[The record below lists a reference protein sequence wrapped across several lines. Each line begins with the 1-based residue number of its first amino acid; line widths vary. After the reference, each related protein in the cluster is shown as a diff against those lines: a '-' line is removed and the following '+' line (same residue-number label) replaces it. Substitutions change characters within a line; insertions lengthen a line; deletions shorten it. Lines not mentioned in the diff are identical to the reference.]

1 SELLIYEDGNV
12 FITDDDYPVY
22 LAYAAMDISM
32 VPAVI
37 LGEFKNT
44 DVKVLSEG
52 GGELMP
58 PIGVEEIEDSGIPI
72 KTKEQALREKISS
85 LCPKISDSTKLEN

>member
-1 SELLIYEDGNV
+1 RDIEYALSIPKERIQSYINKMCDFGFSFSELLIYEDGNV

-52 GGELMP
+52 GG
-58 PIGVEEIEDSGIPI
+58 
-72 KTKEQALREKISS
+72 
-85 LCPKISDSTKLEN
+85 